1 MVRYK
6 KLASDTLIFS
16 IGNFGSKFISFFL
29 TPFFTFYLTPKE
41 LGEADYYGTLVNLIV
56 PIVTVNIFEALL
68 RFTISERYLKREYL
82 ATAMKFY
89 GMIVMT
95 VLMISGGSAIITGK
109 TDMLLIVG
117 MVVVQGYYQ
126 IILQYIR
133 ALNKIKLF
141 AGSGL
146 FFSGL
151 LFGTNYLFL
160 AQYHLGVKGY
170 LYAHILAYTII
181 LFMLI
186 VKENILQ
193 IVFKTSF
200 SLTLAKEMLRYCLP
214 LIPNSLLWWTISVS
228 DRFLIIH
235 YIGLSA
241 AGMYVVANKMP
252 IVISM
257 FYQVFNQAW
266 QMTIIEMKQDKERQF
281 YYNQL
286 FGIIFCLLML
296 LYSVSLLVLE
306 PVVQRLIQ
314 PAFFESI
321 RYVPWLLLGV
331 IMSSLSTFVGAKYLV
346 SKRTNQLFIT
356 SLVGAIVN
364 LALNLL
370 LIQPLGMIGTGIST
384 FVSYLFVLF
393 LRLRAKKANMNE
405 LIFAIKWRYLIV
417 PMIVGGGQAIVYT
430 SGRNIW
436 YQVLFVIGMLSCL
449 WPLYRQVTSRKEL
462 G

>member
-1 MVRYK
+1 MEKYK
-6 KLASDTLIFS
+6 KLASNTLIFS

-29 TPFFTFYLTPKE
+29 TPFFTLYLTPKQ

-82 ATAMKFY
+82 ATAMKIY
-89 GMIVMT
+89 GMIVIT
-95 VLMISGGSAIITGK
+95 VLIISSGSAIITGK
-109 TDMLLIVG
+109 TYILLIVG

-133 ALNKIKLF
+133 ALNKLTLF

-146 FFSGL
+146 FFSVL

-160 AQYHLGVKGY
+160 AHYHLGVKGY
-170 LYAHILAYTII
+170 LYAYISAYMII
-181 LFMLI
+181 LVMLI

-193 IVFKTSF
+193 IVFQTSF
-200 SLTLAKEMLRYCLP
+200 SLALAKEMLRYCLP
-214 LIPNSLLWWTISVS
+214 LIPNSLLWWVISVS

-241 AGMYVVANKMP
+241 AGMYVVANKIP

-266 QMTIIEMKQDKERQF
+266 QLSIIEMTHEKERQV

-286 FGIIFCLLML
+286 FGIIFCLLMVV
-296 LYSVSLLVLE
+296 YSVSLLVLE
-306 PVVQRLIQ
+306 PVVRSLIH

-321 RYVPWLLLGV
+321 KYVPWLLLSV

-364 LALNLL
+364 LALNLV

-384 FVSYLFVLF
+384 FVSYLIVLF
-393 LRLRAKKANMNE
+393 LRLNLNKENTDE
-405 LIFAIKWRYLIV
+405 LLLAIKWRYLIV
-417 PMIVGGGQAIVYT
+417 PIILGGGQAMVYT
-430 SGRNIW
+430 SGGSGC
-436 YQVLFVIGMLSCL
+436 YQLLFVLLMLCCV
-449 WPLYRQVTSRKEL
+449 WPLYHQVTSRKEL